1 MKKYIMTGFVLAFL
15 FVLTTQAAAQFIY
28 FPYYG
33 KNKVIY
39 KNFQWEKYS
48 TEHFDIYFYTKDTD
62 MLQKIASYAE
72 SAYHTLSQNVKH
84 HLSAKVPILYYRT
97 VTDFQQTNLFNIPSD
112 SILGVAEPLLYR
124 VAVHGDM
131 PEDELQNLVEH
142 ELTHIFEYDL
152 LWGSP
157 GGAVYAVSSP
167 PLWVM
172 EGFSEYNTGE
182 WSSWS
187 ELIVRDTVLND
198 RIPEM
203 SQRGSLVSRYP
214 APRPPAYDFGHAIY
228 EFIEHKYGKNGIKE
242 LWETLKNA
250 PTFGISNP
258 IKQAFDV
265 DTKEFNHEFKK
276 YIRDR
281 FKPFLLRDNPEDYSF
296 IIGPEYPMNEYYFTF
311 SHTLSPSGD
320 LVAAVTFNVR
330 DGEMDIV
337 LISMEDG
344 EIWKN
349 LTKGYTLKYSDI
361 KYEIESSLGRDVAW
375 SSDGDLIAFF
385 GRTGEKHSLFLLD
398 VLNGGIVKKI
408 PIPYDQPTSPWFT
421 DQNQN
426 MIFTAFDKGYHDIFK
441 INLETEETQNLT
453 QNDLFEKAPHVSP
466 DGRWIAYTIRI
477 NTEDKI
483 FLSPADNLKEKKQIT
498 FGKGNT
504 ITPHFSQDSRLLY
517 YSGDSRDAFNV
528 YSVNLENGE
537 ILRYTDVRTGNFFPV
552 PVPNDDDHTILFS
565 SFNKG
570 AFQIFRSSLE
580 GKKEKAVTFVENV
593 QEDDFQLFQP
603 IVSVDIDEKKIEPYK
618 GIKELYLE
626 GKPPVDTIVSTDGSI
641 YGGSAISF
649 SDLFRD
655 HTFTL
660 MAYQVQSFRSYY
672 FSYLNQK
679 KRLQYQ
685 ASAFQYTMYYYPS
698 FAYYNPSL
706 FYRLNYRDALA
717 TRKISG
723 ASVAAYY
730 PFNLYYRL
738 QGSMGFYRYEE
749 EFYNAFL
756 IRQASTQANSV
767 YDYFWNGN
775 SVQLSATLVG
785 ETTKFKYYGPS
796 KGGTFRLG
804 ITQAVPLGDSFIS
817 NTNADLD
824 YRKYFYIG
832 ADSLFAFRFN
842 GFASWGENPYLNY
855 YGGNNQVRSAYY
867 YSLIGTE
874 GWFSNLEFRFPL
886 INAASTLIGQI
897 GPVRGTLFFDITRKK
912 LKGFPAEISIM
923 DDDGIVRDYEAIGSF
938 GYGFEF
944 FFLGFP
950 IHLEFVK
957 GLAWSDFSDPFDYN
971 VRTDWMTKF
980 WIGFDF

>member
-1 MKKYIMTGFVLAFL
+1 MKKTIICGFTLALLLILTG
-15 FVLTTQAAAQFIY
+15 QAAAQYIY

-39 KNFQWEKYS
+39 KDFKWERYS
-48 TEHFDIYFYTKDTD
+48 TERFDIYFYFEDPG
-62 MLQKIASYAE
+62 MLEKIASYAE
-72 SAYHTLSQNVKH
+72 SAYQTLSGNLKH
-84 HLSAKVPILYYRT
+84 HLSAKVPILFYQT
-97 VTDFQQTNLFNIPSD
+97 VSDFQQTNLFNIPSD

-131 PEDELQNLVEH
+131 PPEELQSLFKH
-142 ELTHIFEYDL
+142 ELTHIFQYDL

-157 GGAVYAVSSP
+157 GGAVYAVSAP

-172 EGFSEYNTGE
+172 EGLSEYNTGE

-187 ELIVRDTVLND
+187 ELIVRDAVLND

-203 SQRGSLVSRYP
+203 SRQGALISRYP

-228 EFIEHKYGKNGIKE
+228 EFIEDKYGKNGIKE
-242 LWETLKNA
+242 FWEMLSNA
-250 PTFGISNP
+250 PAFGYTNP
-258 IKQAFDV
+258 LKKAFDL
-265 DTKEFNHEFKK
+265 DEKQFNHEFKK
-276 YIRDR
+276 YIREK
-281 FKPFLLRDNPEDYSF
+281 FKPFRLRDNPEDYSF
-296 IIGPEYPMNEYYFTF
+296 VIGPEYPVNEYYFSF

-320 LVAAVTFNVR
+320 LVASVTFNVR
-330 DGEMDIV
+330 DLEMDIV
-337 LISMEDG
+337 LISAKDG
-344 EIWKN
+344 KIWKN
-349 LTKGYTLKYSDI
+349 LTKGYTLKYSDL
-361 KYEIESSLGRDVAW
+361 KYEIETSMGRDVAW
-375 SSDGDLIAFF
+375 SSSGDYIAFF

-398 VLNGGIVKKI
+398 VLKGTTLKKI
-408 PIPYDQPTSPWFT
+408 PIPYNQPSSPCFT
-421 DQNQN
+421 EQDGAL
-426 MIFTAFDKGYHDIFK
+426 IFTAFTQGRHDIFK
-441 INLETEETQNLT
+441 IDLESRETWNLT
-453 QNDLFEKAPHVSP
+453 QNELFEKAPHVSP

-477 NTEDKI
+477 GSEDKI
-483 FLSPADNLKEKKQIT
+483 FISPADNLQKRTQLT

-504 ITPHFSQDSRLLY
+504 ITPHFSADSRLIY
-517 YSGDSRDAFNV
+517 YSGDSLGAFNI
-528 YSVNLENGE
+528 YSVDLESGE
-537 ILRYTDVRTGNFFPV
+537 IKRYTDVQTGNFLPV
-552 PVPNDDDHTILFS
+552 PLPNEDNTLVFS

-570 AFQIFRSSLE
+570 AFQIFKSSLE
-580 GKKEKAVTFVENV
+580 AETEKTVTFAENMDEEEFQPFQPVVAVT
-593 QEDDFQLFQP
+593 
-603 IVSVDIDEKKIEPYK
+603 IDEEKIETYG

-672 FSYLNQK
+672 FSYLNRK
-679 KRLQYQ
+679 KRFQYQ

-698 FAYYNPSL
+698 FAYYDPSL
-706 FYRLNYRDALA
+706 FYRLSYRDALA
-717 TRKISG
+717 TRTISG

-730 PFNLYYRL
+730 PFNRYYRF
-738 QGSMGFYRYEE
+738 QGSVGFYRYEE
-749 EFYNAFL
+749 EFYNPFL
-756 IRQASTQANSV
+756 IRQASLRDQSV

-775 SVQLSATLVG
+775 SFSLSASLVG

-796 KGGTFRLG
+796 QGSTFRLDV
-804 ITQAVPLGDSFIS
+804 TQAVPFSDSFLS
-817 NTNADLD
+817 STNANLD
-824 YRKYFYIG
+824 YRKYFYLG
-832 ADSLFAFRFN
+832 ADSLFAFRFS
-842 GFASWGENPYLNY
+842 GFASRGKNPYLNY

-874 GWFSNLEFRFPL
+874 GWFANLEFRFPL

-912 LKGFPAEISIM
+912 LKGFPAEITLL
-923 DDDGIVRDYEAIGSF
+923 DDDGFIRSYEAIGSF

-950 IHLEFVK
+950 LHLEFVK
-957 GLAWSDFSDPFDYN
+957 GLGWPNFSDPFDQT